1 MINIDLNGKCAIVTG
16 ASQGIGMGCAQWL
29 SRAGAS
35 VLLTARNEENLN
47 LNVSEI
53 NRSGGNS
60 IAVPVD
66 LTEENACKLVVDK
79 CIEEFGGIDFL
90 VNVAGVSRRTDPLDT
105 TDEEIDIAFDL
116 KLRSAIRLARLVV
129 PSMKKRGGG
138 SIIFTSGL
146 SQLHSASLQ
155 GSGCIPNAG
164 IAAYKH
170 LLAKRL
176 APDNIRVNLI
186 NPGSTKTPRMDM
198 QNKRISD
205 YTGKSVEEVEK
216 DRLSRIPIGRFIT
229 PDDCAKTVLFL
240 CSELSTCITGES
252 IIIDG
257 GGCTVTRY

>member
-1 MINIDLNGKCAIVTG
+1 MINIDLSGKCAIVTG

-35 VLLTARNEENLN
+35 VLLTARNEGNLKK
-47 LNVSEI
+47 NVAEI
-53 NRSGGNS
+53 NENGGNS

-66 LTEENACKLVVDK
+66 LTENNACELVVDK
-79 CIEEFGGIDFL
+79 CVDEFGGIDFL
-90 VNVAGVSRRTDPLDT
+90 VNIAGVSRRTDPLDT

-116 KLRSAIRLARLVV
+116 KLRSSIRLARLVV
-129 PSMKKRGGG
+129 PFMKERGGG
-138 SIIFTSGL
+138 SIIFTAGL

-205 YTGKSVEEVEK
+205 YTGKSVEEVEEE
-216 DRLSRIPIGRFIT
+216 RLDRIPMGRFVT

-240 CSELSTCITGES
+240 CSDLSSCITGES

-257 GGCTVTRY
+257 GGCSTTRY